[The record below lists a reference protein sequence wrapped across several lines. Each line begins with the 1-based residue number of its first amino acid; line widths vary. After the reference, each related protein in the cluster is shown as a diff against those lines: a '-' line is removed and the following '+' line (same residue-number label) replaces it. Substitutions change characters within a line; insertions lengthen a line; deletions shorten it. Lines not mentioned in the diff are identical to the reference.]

1 MALKRLSKFA
11 AVALTAAMI
20 AEAGLS
26 SFVPLTVEAKEAVE
40 AQVEEAAVNAAGDD
54 NFTWDNATVYF
65 VLTDRFY
72 NGNTKNDHSYGR
84 SVGEVGA
91 DSYATRTGTFHGGDL
106 AGLTAKIKEGYF
118 DDLGVN
124 AMWIS
129 CPYENSHGAICA
141 GGFKHYAYHG
151 YYALDFSNIDAN
163 MGTDEEM
170 AEFVRTAHEHGIR
183 VVYDVVMNH
192 VGYADPVTVNEY
204 VGGDALTSQ
213 WEDIYYK
220 TSESDYQWY
229 MDYSTETQNGK
240 ATMNSTSGKWAT
252 DWWGTNWIRV
262 MGKRFAGYEG
272 LENAGGDLTMCTS
285 GLPDIKTENST
296 DNGVPKILQTKWAK
310 DGVTAKKTAELDAFF
325 KEYNLP
331 RRNVNYVVAWLSSYV
346 EKYGI
351 DGFRCDTA
359 KHIEVEH
366 WATLHKI
373 CDKRLKEWRAAEK
386 QKANPDP
393 ACNWDEDF
401 WMTGEVY
408 DWSNNGKSSYFT
420 SGAFDSLI
428 NFGFQAVSGQSGAAL
443 ESTYSSYAKSVN
455 GDSNKGYNMLSYN
468 SSHDKGFGARSAA
481 AGTALLLCPG
491 GVQIYYGDEY
501 GRDAQGVSG
510 EQGWRSQMQ
519 FDKNPEILANW
530 QKVGQFRRNHP
541 AIGAGTH
548 TKIDGD
554 VYEFSRV
561 YGDDK
566 VVVALPA
573 KEGTFDVKVKG
584 IFEDGEVITDA
595 YSGETYTVSGGSVSA
610 TCDKNGV
617 ILLEGSGEVKPFV
630 SGKITKG
637 SSPFTTETIEV
648 TLSAYEATESFYSI
662 NGGEKVAYKD
672 GDTIEIGAC
681 SAYDEVTKV
690 SLSGKAA
697 DGTAL
702 SKELTYT
709 KCSEPT
715 VSGGASIK
723 VAKSEFATAPFCYAY
738 DSADKALNGAWPGAA
753 MTAEGDYWAFTPSA
767 DEDFTFILSDASG
780 WRSTADMQPGL
791 VTTGNSL
798 YTKSTGKVTTLPVKD
813 KAKVNVKYVDANGK
827 ELKTGVYRVGAVG
840 DKYETSAPAV
850 LNGLT
855 LDSDSKNTTGT
866 FTAEEITVTYYYGG
880 TPSLTNTPVPTNP
893 DATNTP
899 VPTNPDATNT
909 PVPTK
914 PDATNTPV
922 PTNPDVTNTPAP
934 TEPVATITPVAGEFE
949 LLGVI
954 TSGTLQAGKELTIS
968 ALSDGDCTGVRY
980 MFTYE
985 QDGKEILI
993 QNFQSESSI
1002 KFTPTAAGKYKFKA
1016 YAILNGNIQEAEI
1029 NKNIK

>member
-11 AVALTAAMI
+11 TVALTAAMI

-26 SFVPLTVEAKEAVE
+26 SFVPLTAEAKEAVE
-40 AQVEEAAVNAAGDD
+40 AQVEEVAVNAAGDD

-72 NGNTKNDHSYGR
+72 NGNKTNDHSYGR

-91 DSYATRTGTFHGGDL
+91 DSYATRQGTFHGGDL

-118 DDLGVN
+118 DELGVN

-129 CPYENSHGAICA
+129 CPYENMHGAICSS
-141 GGFKHYAYHG
+141 GFKHYAYHG
-151 YYALDFSNIDAN
+151 YYALDFSQLDAN

-204 VGGDALTSQ
+204 IGGDALTDQ
-213 WEDIYYK
+213 WENIYYK
-220 TSESDYQWY
+220 TSESELQWY
-229 MDYSTETQNGK
+229 MDYTTETQNGK
-240 ATMNSTSGKWAT
+240 ATMNSTSDKWVSS
-252 DWWGTNWIRV
+252 WWGTNWIRI
-262 MGKRFAGYEG
+262 MGKRFKGYEG
-272 LENAGGDLTMCTS
+272 SEDGDEKTLCTG
-285 GLPDIKTENST
+285 GLPDIKTESAS
-296 DNGVPKILQTKWAK
+296 DNGIPAILKTKWTKEGTYA
-310 DGVTAKKTAELDAFF
+310 AKTAELDSFF
-325 KEYNLP
+325 TEYGISK
-331 RRNVNYVVAWLSSYV
+331 RNANYVVAWLSSYV

-443 ESTYSSYAKSVN
+443 ESTYSNYAKSVN

-501 GRDAQGVSG
+501 GRDAQGVNG

-519 FDKNPEILANW
+519 FDKNPDILANW
-530 QKVGQFRRNHP
+530 QKVGQFRNNHP
-541 AIGAGTH
+541 AVGAGTH

-566 VVVALPA
+566 VVVALPNKA
-573 KEGTFDVKVKG
+573 GTFDVKVSG
-584 IFEDGEVITDA
+584 VFEDGEVITDA
-595 YSGETYTVSGGSVSA
+595 YSKETYTVSGGSVSV
-610 TCDKNGV
+610 TCDSNGV
-617 ILLEGSGEVKPFV
+617 ILLEGSGEVKPYV

-637 SSPFTTETIEV
+637 SSPFSTETIEV
-648 TLSAYEATESFYSI
+648 TLSAFEATESFYSI

-672 GDTIEIGAC
+672 GDVIEIGAG
-681 SAYDEVTKV
+681 SAYEEVTKV

-738 DSADKALNGAWPGAA
+738 DSAKKELNGAWPGAA

-780 WRSTADMQPGL
+780 WRSTADMKPGL

-813 KAKVNVKYVDANGK
+813 MAKVNVKYVDANGK
-827 ELKTGVYRVGAVG
+827 ELKTGVYRVGAIG

-866 FTAEEITVTYYYGG
+866 FTKEEITVTYYYGG

-914 PDATNTPV
+914 PDATNTP
-922 PTNPDVTNTPAP
+922 AP
-934 TEPVATITPVAGEFE
+934 TEPVPTGVVEEFE
-949 LLGVI
+949 LLGVNAE
-954 TSGTLQAGKELTIS
+954 GTLAAGKEITLK
-968 ALSDGDCTGVRY
+968 AMVDGDTSGVRY

-985 QDGKEILI
+985 KDGKEILI
-993 QNFQSESSI
+993 QNFQPEKTM
-1002 KFTPTAAGKYKFKA
+1002 KFTPAVAGKYKFKA
-1016 YAILNGNIQEAEI
+1016 YAILNGNIQEEET
-1029 NKNIK
+1029 NKIIK

>member
-72 NGNTKNDHSYGR
+72 NGNKTNDHSYGR
-84 SVGEVGA
+84 SVDEVDA
-91 DSYATRTGTFHGGDL
+91 ASYATRKGTFHGGDL

-141 GGFKHYAYHG
+141 EGFKHYAYHG
-151 YYALDFSNIDAN
+151 YYALDFSQLDAN

-192 VGYADPVTVNEY
+192 VGYADPVTVSQYNA
-204 VGGDALTSQ
+204 GALNTG
-213 WEDIYYK
+213 WEDIYYA
-220 TSESDYQWY
+220 TSESDYHWY

-240 ATMNSTSGKWAT
+240 ATLNSEGDWSKWWSNKWVRAVT
-252 DWWGTNWIRV
+252 
-262 MGKRFAGYEG
+262 KRFKGYEG
-272 LENAGGDLTMCTS
+272 AESGDDTKLCTG
-285 GLPDIKTENST
+285 GLPDIKTEDSS
-296 DNGVPKILQTKWAK
+296 DNGIPPILKSKWDK
-310 DGVTAKKTAELDAFF
+310 EGTTATKTAELDAFF
-325 KEYNLP
+325 TEYGLP

-359 KHIEVEH
+359 KHIETEH

-373 CDKRLKEWRAAEK
+373 CDQRLKKWRAAEK

-401 WMTGEVY
+401 WMTGEVFGY
-408 DWSNNGKSSYFT
+408 SGGKNNYFT

-428 NFGFQAVSGQSGAAL
+428 NFGFQGVSGQSGSAL
-443 ESTYSSYAKSVN
+443 EQTYSGYAASIN
-455 GDSNKGYNMLSYN
+455 SDPSYNMLSYI
-468 SSHDKGFGARSAA
+468 SSHDKGFGARGAA

-491 GVQIYYGDEY
+491 AVQIYYGDEY
-501 GRDAQGVSG
+501 GRGTQGDQS
-510 EQGWRSQMQ
+510 EQNWRSQME
-519 FDKNPEILANW
+519 FGKNENILSNW
-530 QKVGQFRRNHP
+530 QKVGQFRNNHP
-541 AIGAGTH
+541 AVGAGTH

-566 VVVALPA
+566 VVVALPNKA
-573 KEGTFDVKVKG
+573 GTFNVKVSG
-584 IFEDGEVITDA
+584 VFEDGEVITDA
-595 YSGETYTVSGGSVSA
+595 YSKETYTVSGGSVSV
-610 TCDKNGV
+610 TCDSNGV
-617 ILLEGSGEVKPFV
+617 ILLEGSGEVKPYV

-637 SSPFTTETIEV
+637 SSPFSTETIEV
-648 TLSAYEATESFYSI
+648 TLSAFEATESFYSI

-672 GDTIEIGAC
+672 GDVIEIGAG

-690 SLSGKAA
+690 ALSGKAA

-715 VSGGASIK
+715 VSGAASIK

-753 MTAEGDYWAFTPSA
+753 MTAEGDYWAFTPST
-767 DEDFTFILSDASG
+767 DEDFSFILSDGNG

-791 VTTGNSL
+791 VTSGNSL

-813 KAKVNVKYVDANGK
+813 KAKVTVKYVDADGK

-840 DKYETSAPAV
+840 DTYETSAPAV

-866 FTAEEITVTYYYGG
+866 FTKEEITVTYYYGG
-880 TPSLTNTPVPTNP
+880 TPIATNTPVPTNP

-909 PVPTK
+909 PVPTN
-914 PDATNTPV
+914 PDA
-922 PTNPDVTNTPAP
+922 TNTPAP
-934 TEPVATITPVAGEFE
+934 TEPVPTGVVGEFE
-949 LLGVI
+949 LLGVNAE
-954 TSGTLQAGKELTIS
+954 GTLAAGKEITLK
-968 ALSDGDCTGVRY
+968 AMVDGDTSGVRY

-985 QDGKEILI
+985 KDGKEILI
-993 QNFQSESSI
+993 QNFQSEKTM
-1002 KFTPTAAGKYKFKA
+1002 KFTPAVAGKYKFKA
-1016 YAILNGNIQEAEI
+1016 YAILNGNIQEVET